1 MILPK
6 RRYRALK
13 GHTQSLPLP
22 EVHSAVAA
30 NGLHRNRSSMGNTS
44 HSFDALL
51 PELLVTADM
60 CEYHREQV
68 VVCSP
73 ASWLVCP
80 VVCDK
85 IFVGIQKPLVQRS
98 QLNLENRHL
107 TILVVH
113 PSVGG
118 ALIRCQ
124 IHTIR
129 SAWLFWPTGGCFS
142 TRVKT
147 TSQNRL
153 EVAKSDKHGERHDYF
168 TCSSAIKR
176 RALGCKQW
184 RVWEKEILPIVIRH
198 LNNVDRAIL

>member
-6 RRYRALK
+6 RRYWA
-13 GHTQSLPLP
+13 TTADIIILPLP
-22 EVHSAVAA
+22 KVQSAVAG
-30 NGLHRNRSSMGNTS
+30 NGPQRNRSSMGNTS

-51 PELLVTADM
+51 PELLVTADIFD
-60 CEYHREQV
+60 YHREQV

-73 ASWLVCP
+73 ASWLVCQ

-107 TILVVH
+107 IILVVH
-113 PSVGG
+113 PSVGE

-153 EVAKSDKHGERHDYF
+153 QVAKVGSVIEEPRKATRHCVPF
-168 TCSSAIKR
+168 
-176 RALGCKQW
+176 
-184 RVWEKEILPIVIRH
+184 V
-198 LNNVDRAIL
+198 